1 MINHEEIETW
11 DTMHQI
17 AYLFM
22 CVANADYV
30 ITEDEI
36 DIIKNRLT
44 ELFGA
49 NDKYDSVIKDV
60 RREVLSQN
68 EFEKTEAIRKVVP
81 MFCDNQPLKE
91 RFLRI
96 LEEIMGVDKVMSVE
110 KITYRFIK
118 KTIETCG

>member
-1 MINHEEIETW
+1 MIDHKTIESW
-11 DTMHQI
+11 DNMHQI

-30 ITEDEI
+30 ITDDEI
-36 DIIKNRLT
+36 DIIRERLT
-44 ELFGA
+44 ELFGE
-49 NDKYDSVIKDV
+49 NTEYNNIIKNV

-81 MFCDNQPLKE
+81 MFCDNKPLKD
-91 RFLRI
+91 RFLKI
-96 LEEIMGVDKVMSVE
+96 LEEIMGVDKVISVE
-110 KITYRFIK
+110 MITYRFIK